1 MAASLGFNPHSN
13 GVMEDLEREKERGGE
28 RERDGDADGGHCM
41 TEGKTDR
48 EVAEECGLLG
58 EQRRERTTTK
68 GRNKQEGRGEE

>member
-1 MAASLGFNPHSN
+1 
-13 GVMEDLEREKERGGE
+13 
-28 RERDGDADGGHCM
+28 M